1 VVILSACGQPQQRRR
16 LQQPRFERL
25 LLVCHGELGY
35 QRLVSQP
42 QHGQLAEQP
51 EQHQQDKRLLRPL
64 PSELTLFQWN
74 ADNADGYDKIW
85 FNYQRSSFKSASS
98 AFYYYFW
105 AIVKKINFLKRVFI

>member
-1 VVILSACGQPQQRRR
+1 MVILSACGQPQQRRR

-51 EQHQQDKRLLRPL
+51 EQQQQDKRLLRPL
-64 PSELTLFQWN
+64 PSELTIYLVRYTIIPHKKMFT
-74 ADNADGYDKIW
+74 DSPLPT
-85 FNYQRSSFKSASS
+85 RSGAMVNK
-98 AFYYYFW
+98 
-105 AIVKKINFLKRVFI
+105 